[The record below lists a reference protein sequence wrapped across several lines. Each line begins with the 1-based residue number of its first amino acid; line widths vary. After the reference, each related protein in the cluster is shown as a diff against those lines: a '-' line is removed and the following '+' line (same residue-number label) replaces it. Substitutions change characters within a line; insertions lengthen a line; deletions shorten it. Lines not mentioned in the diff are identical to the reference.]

1 MDRIFLFLFYSFIW
15 TLFSW
20 RKVLCFGFN
29 WNSVLKLAMY
39 YSNLKKQLSEVF
51 CRKAILIHFTNFTG
65 KHLCWSLFLIKFTKA
80 FWRISANDNIKISID
95 QLSSQKSVLYKNL
108 QIMLIRHSKKKCS
121 TSLNLFKRGTTRF
134 HSQIHKH

>member
-1 MDRIFLFLFYSFIW
+1 MERIFLFPFYS
-15 TLFSW
+15 LFEHCSNEG
-20 RKVLCFGFN
+20 KYFALVLTEIVF
-29 WNSVLKLAMY
+29 
-39 YSNLKKQLSEVF
+39 SNLPCIIASSRSSYQRSSVE
-51 CRKAILIHFTNFTG
+51 KAILIHFTNFTG